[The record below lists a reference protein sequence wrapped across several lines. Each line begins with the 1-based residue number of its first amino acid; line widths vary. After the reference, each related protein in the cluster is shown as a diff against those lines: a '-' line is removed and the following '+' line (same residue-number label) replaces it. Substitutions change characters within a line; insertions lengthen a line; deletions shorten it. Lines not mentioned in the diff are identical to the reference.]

1 MAAKRRRTE
10 EAMPSHQ
17 EFSGIHTNVLRHPD
31 ILMSLGVVGVLMIM
45 LLPLPRFAL
54 DVLLAFNI
62 TLAIIVLLVGMQVRK
77 PLEFSVFPSVLLM
90 VTLFRLS
97 LNIASTRLILLHG
110 NEGPSAA
117 GEVIRAFGNFVV
129 GGSYTVGLVVF
140 MILVVINFVV
150 VTKGA
155 GRIAEVA
162 ARFTLDAMPG
172 KQMSIDADLN
182 AGLINE
188 SDARRRRKEVSEEA
202 DFYGAMD
209 GASKFVRGDAIAA
222 VIIILVNI
230 IGGLTIGVLQ
240 QGLSLAAAAQNYTLL
255 TVGEGLVAQVPALII
270 STAAGIVVTR
280 AASDADLGHE
290 IASQIFISP
299 KVLGTAS
306 AILLG
311 LGVIP
316 GLPHI
321 AFLLLGGLSGWLA
334 YELNQ
339 QAQQPTVEVQQSVGA
354 NPAEPTPSVVPL
366 DLMEVQVGYGL
377 IGLVDGDRGGALLE
391 RIKGLRRQ
399 IASEMGFVVPP
410 IHIRDN
416 LQLRANDYA
425 VVLKGVELVRGEVLP
440 GHVLAIDP
448 GTARK
453 GVVQGIATKEPAF
466 GLPALWIPEA
476 GREQA
481 QMVGYTVV
489 DGSSAIATHLSEIIK
504 RHAYELLGR
513 QEVQTLLDELGKA
526 HPKLVEEL
534 VPALLPL
541 GAIVRILSNLLREG
555 VPIRDLRT
563 ILEAVADHATVSKD
577 ADSLTEAARQALART
592 ITKQYLSPDGVLP
605 VISLDP
611 RLDRALVEQV
621 TANGQGGYWTVDP
634 AVSHRLIGALKLA
647 AERVASRG
655 QQPIILCSPTL
666 RRHIRR
672 LTDRVLS
679 TVPVLAPTEIDGMAT
694 VKAAETVRIGDE
706 AA

>member
-1 MAAKRRRTE
+1 M
-10 EAMPSHQ
+10 
-17 EFSGIHTNVLRHPD
+17 F
-31 ILMSLGVVGVLMIM
+31 
-45 LLPLPRFAL
+45 F
-54 DVLLAFNI
+54 
-62 TLAIIVLLVGMQVRK
+62 
-77 PLEFSVFPSVLLM
+77 
-90 VTLFRLS
+90 
-97 LNIASTRLILLHG
+97 
-110 NEGPSAA
+110 
-117 GEVIRAFGNFVV
+117 
-129 GGSYTVGLVVF
+129 
-140 MILVVINFVV
+140 
-150 VTKGA
+150 
-155 GRIAEVA
+155 
-162 ARFTLDAMPG
+162 
-172 KQMSIDADLN
+172 
-182 AGLINE
+182 
-188 SDARRRRKEVSEEA
+188 
-202 DFYGAMD
+202 
-209 GASKFVRGDAIAA
+209 
-222 VIIILVNI
+222 
-230 IGGLTIGVLQ
+230 
-240 QGLSLAAAAQNYTLL
+240 
-255 TVGEGLVAQVPALII
+255 
-270 STAAGIVVTR
+270 
-280 AASDADLGHE
+280 
-290 IASQIFISP
+290 SP

-306 AILLG
+306 VILIG
-311 LGVIP
+311 LGIVP
-316 GLPHI
+316 GLPHV

-339 QAQQPTVEVQQSVGA
+339 QAQQPTVEVQA
-354 NPAEPTPSVVPL
+354 AAAKPTETTPSVVPL

-377 IGLVDGDRGGALLE
+377 IGLVDGDRGGALLD

-399 IASEMGFVVPP
+399 IASEMGFVIPP

-416 LQLRANDYA
+416 LQLRPNDYA

-453 GVVQGIATKEPAF
+453 GVVQGIPTKEPAF
-466 GLPALWIPEA
+466 GLPALWISEA
-476 GREQA
+476 AREQA

-513 QEVQTLLDELGKA
+513 QEVQALLEEVGKV

-577 ADSLTEAARQALART
+577 TDSLTEAARQALART
-592 ITKQYLSPDGVLP
+592 ITKQYVSPDGVLP

-621 TANGQGGYWTVDP
+621 TANGQGVYWTVDP
-634 AVSHRLIGALKLA
+634 NVSQRLIGALKSA
-647 AERVASRG
+647 AERVAARG
-655 QQPIILCSPTL
+655 QQPVILCSPVL

-679 TVPVLAPTEIDGMAT
+679 TVPVLAPNEIDGMAT
-694 VKAAETVRIGDE
+694 IKSAETIRIGDE

>member
-1 MAAKRRRTE
+1 
-10 EAMPSHQ
+10 MP
-17 EFSGIHTNVLRHPD
+17 TNVLRHPD
-31 ILMSLGVVGVLMIM
+31 ILMSLAVVGVLMIM

-54 DVLLAFNI
+54 DILLAFNI
-62 TLAIIVLLVGMQVRK
+62 TLAIVVLLVGMQVRK

-110 NEGPSAA
+110 NEGPTAA

-129 GGSYTVGLVVF
+129 GGSYTVGLVIFV
-140 MILVVINFVV
+140 ILVVINFVV

-182 AGLINE
+182 SGLINE
-188 SDARRRRKEVSEEA
+188 AEARRRRKEVSEEA

-230 IGGLTIGVLQ
+230 IGGLTIGILQ
-240 QGLSLAAAAQNYTLL
+240 QGMSLASAAQNYTLL

-280 AASDADLGHE
+280 AASDGNLGHE
-290 IASQIFISP
+290 IASQVFFSP

-306 AILLG
+306 VILLG
-311 LGVIP
+311 LGVVP
-316 GLPHI
+316 GLPHV

-339 QAQQPTVEVQQSVGA
+339 QAQQPSVEVQA
-354 NPAEPTPSVVPL
+354 AAAKPAEPTPSVVPL

-377 IGLVDGDRGGALLE
+377 IGLVDGDRGGALLD

-399 IASEMGFVVPP
+399 VAAEMGFVVPP

-416 LQLRANDYA
+416 LQLRPNDYA

-453 GVVQGIATKEPAF
+453 GVVQGIPTKEPAF
-466 GLPALWIPEA
+466 GLPALWISEA
-476 GREQA
+476 GREPA
-481 QMVGYTVV
+481 QMAGYTVV

-513 QEVQTLLDELGKA
+513 QEVQALLEELGKV

-577 ADSLTEAARQALART
+577 TDSLTEAARQALART
-592 ITKQYLSPDGVLP
+592 ITKQYLSPDGILP

-621 TANGQGGYWTVDP
+621 TANGQGAYWPVDP
-634 AVSHRLIGALKLA
+634 NVSQRLIGALKLA
-647 AERVASRG
+647 AERVAARG
-655 QQPIILCSPTL
+655 QQPIILCSPIL

-679 TVPVLAPTEIDGMAT
+679 TVPVLAPNEIDGMAT
-694 VKAAETVRIGDE
+694 IKAAETIRIGDE

>member
-1 MAAKRRRTE
+1 M
-10 EAMPSHQ
+10 
-17 EFSGIHTNVLRHPD
+17 
-31 ILMSLGVVGVLMIM
+31 
-45 LLPLPRFAL
+45 
-54 DVLLAFNI
+54 
-62 TLAIIVLLVGMQVRK
+62 
-77 PLEFSVFPSVLLM
+77 
-90 VTLFRLS
+90 
-97 LNIASTRLILLHG
+97 
-110 NEGPSAA
+110 
-117 GEVIRAFGNFVV
+117 
-129 GGSYTVGLVVF
+129 
-140 MILVVINFVV
+140 
-150 VTKGA
+150 
-155 GRIAEVA
+155 
-162 ARFTLDAMPG
+162 
-172 KQMSIDADLN
+172 
-182 AGLINE
+182 
-188 SDARRRRKEVSEEA
+188 
-202 DFYGAMD
+202 
-209 GASKFVRGDAIAA
+209 
-222 VIIILVNI
+222 
-230 IGGLTIGVLQ
+230 
-240 QGLSLAAAAQNYTLL
+240 
-255 TVGEGLVAQVPALII
+255 
-270 STAAGIVVTR
+270 
-280 AASDADLGHE
+280 
-290 IASQIFISP
+290 
-299 KVLGTAS
+299 
-306 AILLG
+306 
-311 LGVIP
+311 P

-339 QAQQPTVEVQQSVGA
+339 QALQPTVDVQEAAAVK
-354 NPAEPTPSVVPL
+354 PVEPTPSVVPL

-377 IGLVDGDRGGALLE
+377 IGLVDGDRGGALLD

-399 IASEMGFVVPP
+399 IAADMGFVVPP

-416 LQLRANDYA
+416 LQLRSNDYA

-453 GVVQGIATKEPAF
+453 GVVQGIPTKEPAF

-513 QEVQTLLDELGKA
+513 QEVQILLEELGKS

-577 ADSLTEAARQALART
+577 PDSLTEAARQALART
-592 ITKQYLSPDGVLP
+592 ITKQYLSPDGILP

-621 TANGQGGYWTVDP
+621 STSGQGSYWAVDP
-634 AVSHRLIGALKLA
+634 NVSHRLIGALKLA
-647 AERVASRG
+647 AERVAARG
-655 QQPIILCSPTL
+655 QQPIILCSPVL

-679 TVPVLAPTEIDGMAT
+679 TVPVLAPNEIDGIAT
-694 VKAAETVRIGDE
+694 IKSAETIRIGDE

>member
-1 MAAKRRRTE
+1 MQ
-10 EAMPSHQ
+10 MNI
-17 EFSGIHTNVLRHPD
+17 FRHPD

-54 DVLLAFNI
+54 DILLAFNI
-62 TLAIIVLLVGMQVRK
+62 MLAIVVLLVGMQVRK

-110 NEGPSAA
+110 NEGPAAA

-129 GGSYTVGLVVF
+129 GGSYTVGLVIFV
-140 MILVVINFVV
+140 ILVVINFVV

-209 GASKFVRGDAIAA
+209 GASKFVRGDAVAA

-230 IGGLTIGVLQ
+230 LGGLTIGILQ
-240 QGLSLAAAAQNYTLL
+240 QGMSLAAAAQNYTLL

-280 AASDADLGHE
+280 AASDGNLGHE
-290 IASQIFISP
+290 IASQVFFSP

-311 LGVIP
+311 LGIVP

-339 QAQQPTVEVQQSVGA
+339 QALQPTVDVQEAAAVK
-354 NPAEPTPSVVPL
+354 PVEPTPSVVPL

-377 IGLVDGDRGGALLE
+377 IGLVDGDRGGALLD

-399 IASEMGFVVPP
+399 IAADMGFVVPP

-416 LQLRANDYA
+416 LQLRSNDYA

-453 GVVQGIATKEPAF
+453 GVVQGIPTKEPAF
-466 GLPALWIPEA
+466 GLPALWIPEV

-513 QEVQTLLDELGKA
+513 QEVQILLEELGKS

-577 ADSLTEAARQALART
+577 PDSLTEAARQALART
-592 ITKQYLSPDGVLP
+592 ITKQYLSPDGILP

-621 TANGQGGYWTVDP
+621 STSGQGSYWAVDP
-634 AVSHRLIGALKLA
+634 NVSHRLIGALKLA
-647 AERVASRG
+647 AERVAARG
-655 QQPIILCSPTL
+655 QQPIILCSPVL

-679 TVPVLAPTEIDGMAT
+679 TVPVLAPNEIDGIAT
-694 VKAAETVRIGDE
+694 IKSAETIRIGDE

>member
-1 MAAKRRRTE
+1 MQ
-10 EAMPSHQ
+10 MNI
-17 EFSGIHTNVLRHPD
+17 FRHPD

-54 DVLLAFNI
+54 DILLAFNI
-62 TLAIIVLLVGMQVRK
+62 MLAIVVLLVGMQVRK

-110 NEGPSAA
+110 NEGPAAA

-129 GGSYTVGLVVF
+129 GGSYTVGLVIFV
-140 MILVVINFVV
+140 ILVVINFVV

-209 GASKFVRGDAIAA
+209 GASKFVRGDAVAA

-230 IGGLTIGVLQ
+230 LGGLTIGILQ
-240 QGLSLAAAAQNYTLL
+240 QGMSLAAAAQNYTLL

-280 AASDADLGHE
+280 AASDGNLGHE
-290 IASQIFISP
+290 IASQVFFSP

-311 LGVIP
+311 LGIVP

-339 QAQQPTVEVQQSVGA
+339 QALQPTVDVQEAAAVK
-354 NPAEPTPSVVPL
+354 PVEPTPSVVPL

-377 IGLVDGDRGGALLE
+377 IGLVDGDRGGALLD

-399 IASEMGFVVPP
+399 IAADMGFVVPP

-416 LQLRANDYA
+416 LQLRSNDYA

-453 GVVQGIATKEPAF
+453 GVVQGIPTKEPAF

-513 QEVQTLLDELGKA
+513 QEVQILLEELGKS

-577 ADSLTEAARQALART
+577 PDSLTEAARQALART
-592 ITKQYLSPDGVLP
+592 ITKQYLSPDGILP

-621 TANGQGGYWTVDP
+621 STSGQGSYWAVDP
-634 AVSHRLIGALKLA
+634 NVSHRLIGALKLA
-647 AERVASRG
+647 AERVAARG
-655 QQPIILCSPTL
+655 QQPIILCSPVL
-666 RRHIRR
+666 RRDIRR

-679 TVPVLAPTEIDGMAT
+679 TFPVLAPNGIGGIAT
-694 VKAAETVRIGDE
+694 IKSAETIRIGDE

>member
-1 MAAKRRRTE
+1 MQ
-10 EAMPSHQ
+10 MNI
-17 EFSGIHTNVLRHPD
+17 FRHPD

-54 DVLLAFNI
+54 DILLAFNI
-62 TLAIIVLLVGMQVRK
+62 MLAIVVLLVGMQVRK

-110 NEGPSAA
+110 NEGPAAA

-129 GGSYTVGLVVF
+129 GGSYTVGLVIFV
-140 MILVVINFVV
+140 ILVVINFVV

-209 GASKFVRGDAIAA
+209 GASKFVRGDAVAA

-230 IGGLTIGVLQ
+230 LGGLTIGILQ
-240 QGLSLAAAAQNYTLL
+240 QGMSLAAAAQNYTLL

-280 AASDADLGHE
+280 AASDGNLGHE
-290 IASQIFISP
+290 IASQVFFSP

-311 LGVIP
+311 LGVVP

-339 QAQQPTVEVQQSVGA
+339 QALQPTVDAQEVAAVK
-354 NPAEPTPSVVPL
+354 PVEPTPAVVPL

-377 IGLVDGDRGGALLE
+377 IGLVDGDRGGALLD

-399 IASEMGFVVPP
+399 IAADMGFVVPP

-416 LQLRANDYA
+416 LQLRSNDYA

-453 GVVQGIATKEPAF
+453 GVVQGIPTKEPAF

-513 QEVQTLLDELGKA
+513 QEVQILLEELGKS

-577 ADSLTEAARQALART
+577 PDSLTEAARQALART
-592 ITKQYLSPDGVLP
+592 ITKQYLSPDGILP

-621 TANGQGGYWTVDP
+621 STSGQGSYWAVDP
-634 AVSHRLIGALKLA
+634 NVSHRLIGALKLA
-647 AERVASRG
+647 AERVAARG
-655 QQPIILCSPTL
+655 QQPIILCSPVL

-679 TVPVLAPTEIDGMAT
+679 TVPVLAPNEIDGIAT
-694 VKAAETVRIGDE
+694 IKSAETIRIGDE

>member
-1 MAAKRRRTE
+1 MQ
-10 EAMPSHQ
+10 MNI
-17 EFSGIHTNVLRHPD
+17 FRHPD

-54 DVLLAFNI
+54 DILLAFNI
-62 TLAIIVLLVGMQVRK
+62 MLAIVVLLVGMQVRK

-110 NEGPSAA
+110 NEGPAAA

-129 GGSYTVGLVVF
+129 GGSYTVGLVIFV
-140 MILVVINFVV
+140 ILVVINFVV

-188 SDARRRRKEVSEEA
+188 SDARRRRREVSEEA

-209 GASKFVRGDAIAA
+209 GASKFVRGDAVAA

-230 IGGLTIGVLQ
+230 LGGLTIGILQ
-240 QGLSLAAAAQNYTLL
+240 QGMSLAAAAQNYTLL

-280 AASDADLGHE
+280 AASDGNLGHE
-290 IASQIFISP
+290 IASQVFFSP

-311 LGVIP
+311 LGIVP

-339 QAQQPTVEVQQSVGA
+339 QALQPTVDAQEAAAVKPV
-354 NPAEPTPSVVPL
+354 EPTPSVVPL

-377 IGLVDGDRGGALLE
+377 IGLVDGDRGGALLD

-399 IASEMGFVVPP
+399 IAADMGFVVPP

-416 LQLRANDYA
+416 LQLRSNDYA

-453 GVVQGIATKEPAF
+453 GVVQGIPTKEPAF

-513 QEVQTLLDELGKA
+513 QEVQILLEELGKS

-577 ADSLTEAARQALART
+577 PDSLTEAARQALART
-592 ITKQYLSPDGVLP
+592 ITKQYLSPDGILP

-621 TANGQGGYWTVDP
+621 STSGQGSYWAVDP
-634 AVSHRLIGALKLA
+634 NVSHRLIGALKLA
-647 AERVASRG
+647 AERVAARG
-655 QQPIILCSPTL
+655 QQPIILCSPVL

-679 TVPVLAPTEIDGMAT
+679 TVPVLAPNEIDGIAT
-694 VKAAETVRIGDE
+694 IKSAETIRIGDE

>member
-1 MAAKRRRTE
+1 MAGQRRRTDQII
-10 EAMPSHQ
+10 PSQ
-17 EFSGIHTNVLRHPD
+17 ANALTMQMQGLRHPD
-31 ILMSLGVVGVLMIM
+31 IVMSLAVVGVLMIM

-54 DVLLAFNI
+54 DILLAFNI
-62 TLAIIVLLVGMQVRK
+62 TLAIVVLLVGMQVRK

-110 NEGPSAA
+110 NEGPAAA

-129 GGSYTVGLVVF
+129 GGSYTVGLVIFV
-140 MILVVINFVV
+140 ILVVINFVV

-182 AGLINE
+182 SGLVNE
-188 SDARRRRKEVSEEA
+188 AEARRRRKEVSEEA

-230 IGGLTIGVLQ
+230 VGGLTIGILQ
-240 QGLSLAAAAQNYTLL
+240 QGMSLASAAQNYTLL

-280 AASDADLGHE
+280 AASDGSLGHE
-290 IASQIFISP
+290 IASQVFFSP

-306 AILLG
+306 VILIG
-311 LGVIP
+311 LGIVP
-316 GLPHI
+316 GLPHV

-339 QAQQPTVEVQQSVGA
+339 QAQQPTVEVQA
-354 NPAEPTPSVVPL
+354 AAAKPTETTPSVVPL

-377 IGLVDGDRGGALLE
+377 IGLVDGDRGGALLD

-399 IASEMGFVVPP
+399 IASEMGFVIPP

-416 LQLRANDYA
+416 LQLRPNDYA

-453 GVVQGIATKEPAF
+453 GVVQGIPTKEPAF
-466 GLPALWIPEA
+466 GLPALWISEA
-476 GREQA
+476 AREQA

-513 QEVQTLLDELGKA
+513 QEVQALLEEVGKV

-577 ADSLTEAARQALART
+577 TDSLTEAARQALART
-592 ITKQYLSPDGVLP
+592 ITKQYVSPDGVLP

-621 TANGQGGYWTVDP
+621 TANGQGVYWTVDP
-634 AVSHRLIGALKLA
+634 NVSQRLIGALKSA
-647 AERVASRG
+647 AERVAARG
-655 QQPIILCSPTL
+655 QQPVILCSPVL

-679 TVPVLAPTEIDGMAT
+679 TVPVLAPNEIDGMAT
-694 VKAAETVRIGDE
+694 IKSAETIRIGDE

>member
-1 MAAKRRRTE
+1 VAVQRRRIV
-10 EAMPSHQ
+10 EAVSSP
-17 EFSGIHTNVLRHPD
+17 ESGFTMQSNILRHPD
-31 ILMSLGVVGVLMIM
+31 IIMSLAVVGVLMIM

-54 DVLLAFNI
+54 DILLAFNI
-62 TLAIIVLLVGMQVRK
+62 TLAIVVLLVGMQVRK

-110 NEGPSAA
+110 NEGPAAA

-129 GGSYTVGLVVF
+129 GGSYTVGLVIFV
-140 MILVVINFVV
+140 ILVVINFVV

-182 AGLINE
+182 SGLVNE
-188 SDARRRRKEVSEEA
+188 AEARRRRKEVSEEA

-230 IGGLTIGVLQ
+230 IGGLTIGILQ
-240 QGLSLAAAAQNYTLL
+240 QGMSLASAAQNYTLL

-280 AASDADLGHE
+280 AASDGNLGHE
-290 IASQIFISP
+290 IASQVFFSP

-306 AILLG
+306 VILLG
-311 LGVIP
+311 LGVVP
-316 GLPHI
+316 GLPHV

-339 QAQQPTVEVQQSVGA
+339 QAQQPAVEVQAAAAKPV
-354 NPAEPTPSVVPL
+354 EPTPSVIPL

-377 IGLVDGDRGGALLE
+377 IGLVDGDRGGALLD

-399 IASEMGFVVPP
+399 VASEMGFVVPP

-416 LQLRANDYA
+416 LQLRPNDYA

-453 GVVQGIATKEPAF
+453 GSVQGIPTKEPAF
-466 GLPALWIPEA
+466 GLPALWIPEV

-481 QMVGYTVV
+481 QMAGYTVV

-513 QEVQTLLDELGKA
+513 QEVQALLEELGKV

-563 ILEAVADHATVSKD
+563 ILESVADQATVSKD
-577 ADSLTEAARQALART
+577 TDSLTEAARQALART
-592 ITKQYLSPDGVLP
+592 ITKQYLSPDGILP

-621 TANGQGGYWTVDP
+621 TANGQGAYWAVDP
-634 AVSHRLIGALKLA
+634 NVSQRLIGALKLA
-647 AERVASRG
+647 AERVAARG
-655 QQPIILCSPTL
+655 QQPIILCSPIL

-679 TVPVLAPTEIDGMAT
+679 TVPVLAPNEIDGMAT
-694 VKAAETVRIGDE
+694 IKSAETIRIGDE

>member
-1 MAAKRRRTE
+1 M
-10 EAMPSHQ
+10 Q
-17 EFSGIHTNVLRHPD
+17 TNILRHPD
-31 ILMSLGVVGVLMIM
+31 IIMSLAVVGVLMIM

-54 DVLLAFNI
+54 DILLAFNI
-62 TLAIIVLLVGMQVRK
+62 TLAIVVLLVGMQVRK

-110 NEGPSAA
+110 NEGPAAA

-129 GGSYTVGLVVF
+129 GGSYTVGLVIFV
-140 MILVVINFVV
+140 ILVVINFVV

-182 AGLINE
+182 SGLVNE
-188 SDARRRRKEVSEEA
+188 AEARRRRKEVSEEA

-230 IGGLTIGVLQ
+230 IGGLTIGILQ
-240 QGLSLAAAAQNYTLL
+240 QGMSLASAAQNYTLL

-280 AASDADLGHE
+280 AASDGNLGHE
-290 IASQIFISP
+290 IASQVFFSP

-306 AILLG
+306 VILLG
-311 LGVIP
+311 LGVVP
-316 GLPHI
+316 GLPHV

-339 QAQQPTVEVQQSVGA
+339 QAQQPAVEVQAAAAKPV
-354 NPAEPTPSVVPL
+354 EPTPSVIPL

-377 IGLVDGDRGGALLE
+377 IGLVDGDRGGALLD

-399 IASEMGFVVPP
+399 VASEMGFVVPP

-416 LQLRANDYA
+416 LQLRPNDYA

-453 GVVQGIATKEPAF
+453 GAVQGIPTKEPAF
-466 GLPALWIPEA
+466 GLPALWIPEV

-481 QMVGYTVV
+481 QMAGYTVV

-513 QEVQTLLDELGKA
+513 QEVQALLEELGKV

-563 ILEAVADHATVSKD
+563 ILEAVADQATVSKD
-577 ADSLTEAARQALART
+577 TDSLTEAARQALART
-592 ITKQYLSPDGVLP
+592 ITKQYLSPDGILP

-621 TANGQGGYWTVDP
+621 TANGQGAYWAVDP
-634 AVSHRLIGALKLA
+634 NVSQRLIGALKLA
-647 AERVASRG
+647 AERVAARG
-655 QQPIILCSPTL
+655 QQPIILCSPIL

-679 TVPVLAPTEIDGMAT
+679 TVPVLAPNEIDGMAT
-694 VKAAETVRIGDE
+694 IKSAETIRIGDE

>member
-1 MAAKRRRTE
+1 VAVQRLKSE
-10 EAMPSHQ
+10 ETVPAREGVSVMQ
-17 EFSGIHTNVLRHPD
+17 MNVLRHPD
-31 ILMSLGVVGVLMIM
+31 IIMSLAVVGVLMIM

-54 DVLLAFNI
+54 DILLAFNI
-62 TLAIIVLLVGMQVRK
+62 TLAIVVLLVGMQVRK

-110 NEGPSAA
+110 NEGPAAA

-129 GGSYTVGLVVF
+129 GGSYTVGLVIFV
-140 MILVVINFVV
+140 ILVVINFVV

-209 GASKFVRGDAIAA
+209 GASKFVRGDAVAA

-230 IGGLTIGVLQ
+230 IGGLTIGILQ
-240 QGLSLAAAAQNYTLL
+240 QGMSLAAAAQNYTLL

-280 AASDADLGHE
+280 AASDGNLGHE
-290 IASQIFISP
+290 IASQVFFSP

-311 LGVIP
+311 LGVVP

-339 QAQQPTVEVQQSVGA
+339 QALQPTIDTQQAAAVK
-354 NPAEPTPSVVPL
+354 PVDPTPSVAPL

-377 IGLVDGDRGGALLE
+377 IGLVDGDRGGALLD

-399 IASEMGFVVPP
+399 IAADMGFVVPP

-416 LQLRANDYA
+416 LQLRPNDYA

-453 GVVQGIATKEPAF
+453 GVVQGIPTKEPAF

-513 QEVQTLLDELGKA
+513 QEVQILLEELGKA

-577 ADSLTEAARQALART
+577 PDSLTEAARQALART
-592 ITKQYLSPDGVLP
+592 ITKQYLSPDGILP

-611 RLDRALVEQV
+611 RLDRALVDQV
-621 TANGQGGYWTVDP
+621 TASGQGSYWAVDP
-634 AVSHRLIGALKLA
+634 NVTHRLIGALKLA
-647 AERVASRG
+647 AERVAARG
-655 QQPIILCSPTL
+655 QQPIILCSPVL

-679 TVPVLAPTEIDGMAT
+679 TVPVLAPNEIDGIAT
-694 VKAAETVRIGDE
+694 IKSAETIRIGDE